1 MMLSLLDN
9 LLSHGLFK
17 IGTEFQ
23 ARYRGT
29 SIGGS
34 PVPNARGSFTL
45 VSIEK
50 RPTGGYVL
58 TGRSVVDGSPIR
70 VDHTRVETIDGM
82 EPERYA
88 LTYGVQRDGSVKRR
102 KRAA

>member
-1 MMLSLLDN
+1 MTLDQFEI
-9 LLSHGLFK
+9 LLSHNLLK
-17 IGTEFQ
+17 TGTEFQ

-34 PVPNARGSFTL
+34 PVLNARGSFTL
-45 VSIEK
+45 TGIEK
-50 RPTGGYVL
+50 VPTGYIL

-82 EPERYA
+82 NPERYA